1 MYTIQVSD
9 HPGAGKRVPSDEAS
23 KSWKTVYDGPI
34 ASSKEAI
41 KAIDALSQWHT
52 HVRSFKGTGT
62 IGKMFYAV
70 LRMKGD

>member
-34 ASSKEAI
+34 ASSKEVI
-41 KAIDALSQWHT
+41 KAIDALS
-52 HVRSFKGTGT
+52 
-62 IGKMFYAV
+62 
-70 LRMKGD
+70 